1 MKFLKRFVL
10 LILILVLALILVGY
24 YVLPD
29 TAHVERDIR
38 VDAPPAMVFPYVN
51 NFHKFNEWSPWSD
64 WAPDIE
70 YSFTGPDA
78 GVGARMAWQSAN
90 PEVGSG
96 SILITQSRPPER
108 VTTRLDFGAQ
118 GNATSYFNIEPAGDG
133 SRVVWGFDT
142 GFGNNIIER
151 YFGLMLEL
159 WVGDDYEKGLQSL
172 KTLVEK
178 KQDG

>member
-10 LILILVLALILVGY
+10 IILLLVLVLIAVGY

-29 TAHVERDIR
+29 SAHVERDVR
-38 VDAPPAMVFPYVN
+38 VDAAPEAVFPYVN
-51 NFHKFNEWSPWSD
+51 NFRKFNEWSPWSD

-70 YSFTGPDA
+70 YSFSGPDT

-90 PEVGSG
+90 PEVGTG

-118 GNATSYFNIEPAGDG
+118 GDASMYFDVHPAGDG

-142 GFGNNIIER
+142 EFGNNIIER
-151 YFGLMLEL
+151 YFGLLLEL
-159 WVGDDYEKGLQSL
+159 WVGDDFEQGLQSL
-172 KTLVEK
+172 KALVE
-178 KQDG
+178 QNQNE